1 MGRKIPAKKHRGVK
15 DPLKQQEQRFQ
26 SIKDK
31 INAPPTDPDEQ
42 PIPKSLQ
49 RLFAFKEPRTPA
61 SIVKKKKSRSI
72 AGKWSLWSLY
82 KLRAYR
88 EPRSTCCLCRTC
100 KFVRKC
106 DREATRR
113 TWFAAE
119 TLIVCYVA
127 AHAKHDDN
135 PVAALKRMPGE
146 AGRAFSMR
154 INSAVRALHNTDQ
167 EDYPLDLEETDT
179 RGEYIA
185 SQRERRQKKHRQA
198 VGKEKGLG
206 GQKGAKGEERLSKAQ
221 RRALKRKEQQKAKE
235 AETKTARELAAR
247 ELTYERVAFGDVAH
261 APPALPAPRR
271 AQLHQ
276 GAPRPGR
283 RDLLLAGMLKPSA
296 QQTQPKTQPSKK
308 TQAKPQISAAEQMR
322 RERARLEAVDAYR
335 ALKKQKAAEKANR

>member
-1 MGRKIPAKKHRGVK
+1 MAR
-15 DPLKQQEQRFQ
+15 PLH
-26 SIKDK
+26 
-31 INAPPTDPDEQ
+31 
-42 PIPKSLQ
+42 
-49 RLFAFKEPRTPA
+49 
-61 SIVKKKKSRSI
+61 V
-72 AGKWSLWSLY
+72 Y
-82 KLRAYR
+82 
-88 EPRSTCCLCRTC
+88 
-100 KFVRKC
+100 
-106 DREATRR
+106 
-113 TWFAAE
+113 
-119 TLIVCYVA
+119 YVA
-127 AHAKHDDN
+127 ARARRDDN
-135 PVAALKRMPGE
+135 PVAALKQMPGE

-198 VGKEKGLG
+198 VAKEKGIG

-221 RRALKRKEQQKAKE
+221 RRALKRKEQQKAKD
-235 AETKTARELAAR
+235 AETKTALELAAR

-271 AQLHQ
+271 ALLHQ

-296 QQTQPKTQPSKK
+296 QPTQQKPQPTKK
-308 TQAKPQISAAEQMR
+308 SQAKPQISAAEQMR

-335 ALKKQKAAEKANR
+335 ALKKQRAAEKANR